1 MTLRQAIKQRILIL
15 DGAMGTMI
23 QSYNLSEE
31 DFRGKLFENTNRRMK
46 GNNDLLTL
54 TKPQVI
60 SDIHRR
66 YLEAGADII
75 STNTF
80 SAQTISMSDY
90 GCQQY
95 CDEINRNAVKI
106 ARQLA
111 DQYSALTPHKPRF
124 VAASIGPTNK
134 TASISPDVN
143 NPSIREIT
151 YDQLVEAYKQQMRVV
166 VAEGVDALLIE
177 TIFDTLNAKAAIFAA
192 CEVME
197 ELSCE
202 IPLMLSVTV
211 SDKAGRTLSGQRL
224 DAFIAS
230 ISHAPV
236 FSVGLNCSFG
246 PREIEPFL
254 KELVSVSP
262 YYISLHPNAGLP
274 DAMGNYDITP
284 QEMQKQMKRFVDQG
298 LVNIIGGCCGTT
310 DRHIALYP
318 ALVVNEDN
326 STKKPHTPCHTD
338 TTLCLSGLELL
349 KATPS
354 VSFFKIGERCNVAGS
369 RKFLKLIAEKNYDQ
383 AIEIARRQVEAG
395 AMIIDINMDDGLLDT
410 AREMTTF
417 LNLIASEPDIAK
429 VPVMI
434 DSSRFDVITEAL
446 KCLQGKSIVN
456 SISLK
461 EGETVFLDRA
471 RQIRRL
477 GAAIMVMAFDEEGQ
491 ATTYDRKISV
501 CKRAYDL
508 LTQKAHIPPC
518 EIIFD
523 PNVLAVATGME
534 DHDRYALD
542 FIEATSWIK
551 QNLPGARVSGGLS
564 NLSFSFRGNN
574 YLRRAMHTVFLHH
587 AIKAGLDMA
596 IVDPTITVEY
606 SDIPLDL
613 RNLLDDVIL
622 YRRTDAA
629 QQLIDLAPSI
639 SSPNQKSTP
648 TINTVETPGEPTD
661 IDDKICHALIKGDN
675 NAIAGLVVEATEKYP
690 NATDIIQ
697 GPLMQGMATVG
708 ERFAKG
714 QMFLPQVVKTAR
726 TMKTAVSTLQPLIE
740 KQNISNNAHGS
751 KIMLATVKGDV
762 HDIGKNIVS
771 VVLACNNHT
780 ITDLGVMCPAETI
793 VQKTRE
799 LRPDI
804 IGLSGLITP
813 SLDEMCNVVKKLK
826 EEGIDTPVMIG
837 GATTSEL
844 HTALKIAPL
853 YDGVVVWVK
862 DASQDPLVASK
873 LLDPQSRPEFIAQYK
888 ERQSEL
894 RLQYHD
900 QNNNVSPLHKA
911 REQKFKY
918 KE

>member
-1 MTLRQAIKQRILIL
+1 MIMTLRQAIKQRILIL

-54 TKPQVI
+54 TKPQVV

-95 CDEINRNAVKI
+95 CDKINRNAVKI

-166 VAEGVDALLIE
+166 VEEGADALLIE

-310 DRHIALYP
+310 DQHIALYP

-326 STKKPHTPCHTD
+326 SPKKPHTPCQTD

-461 EGETVFLDRA
+461 EGESVFLDRA

-508 LTQKAHIPPC
+508 LTQKANIPPC

-542 FIEATSWIK
+542 FIEATRWIK

-648 TINTVETPGEPTD
+648 TINTVETPGEPAD

-708 ERFAKG
+708 KRFAKG

-771 VVLACNNHT
+771 V
-780 ITDLGVMCPAETI
+780 
-793 VQKTRE
+793 
-799 LRPDI
+799 
-804 IGLSGLITP
+804 
-813 SLDEMCNVVKKLK
+813 
-826 EEGIDTPVMIG
+826 
-837 GATTSEL
+837 
-844 HTALKIAPL
+844 
-853 YDGVVVWVK
+853 
-862 DASQDPLVASK
+862 
-873 LLDPQSRPEFIAQYK
+873 
-888 ERQSEL
+888 
-894 RLQYHD
+894 
-900 QNNNVSPLHKA
+900 
-911 REQKFKY
+911 
-918 KE
+918 